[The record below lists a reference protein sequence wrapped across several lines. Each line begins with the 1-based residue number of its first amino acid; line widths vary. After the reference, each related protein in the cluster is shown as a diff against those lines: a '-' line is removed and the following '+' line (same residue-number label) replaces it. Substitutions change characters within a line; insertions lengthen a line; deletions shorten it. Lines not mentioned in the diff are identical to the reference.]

1 MRELLP
7 AIPEW
12 ADHNHFLSS
21 KHRYKTDSISFG
33 IPDATCLHLMLR
45 ILKPRRLIEVGSGW
59 SSAVTLDTN
68 EFYLN
73 KQMKVSFF
81 EPYPDVLYKVLK
93 KEDNC
98 EIKNIGLERLIYH
111 ILSN

>member
-1 MRELLP
+1 MEMRELLP

-12 ADHNHFLSS
+12 ADHNHSLSN
-21 KHRYKTDSISFG
+21 KYRYNTDSMSFG
-33 IPDATCLHLMLR
+33 VPDATCLHLMLR

-59 SSAVTLDTN
+59 LSAVILDTN

-73 KQMKVSFF
+73 KQMDVSFI

-93 KEDNC
+93 K
-98 EIKNIGLERLIYH
+98 
-111 ILSN
+111 